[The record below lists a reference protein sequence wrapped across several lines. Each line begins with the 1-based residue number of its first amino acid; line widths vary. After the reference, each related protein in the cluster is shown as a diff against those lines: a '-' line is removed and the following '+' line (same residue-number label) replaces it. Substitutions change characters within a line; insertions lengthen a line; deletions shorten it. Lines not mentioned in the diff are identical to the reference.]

1 MNATQQ
7 SLVTSPTTSQAVKVT
22 RRAVKDTAMKDGKQQ
37 GAAGGS
43 GEDMLSL
50 WGVDIVLFST

>member
-7 SLVTSPTTSQAVKVT
+7 SLVTNPTTSQAVKVT

-37 GAAGGS
+37 GLARGS

-50 WGVDIVLFST
+50 